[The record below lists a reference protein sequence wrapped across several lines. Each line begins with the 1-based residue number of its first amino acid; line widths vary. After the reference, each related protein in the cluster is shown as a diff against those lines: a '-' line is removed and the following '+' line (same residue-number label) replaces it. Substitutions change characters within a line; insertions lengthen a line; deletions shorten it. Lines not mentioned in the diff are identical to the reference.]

1 MSVKKSERN
10 ESKLSVIL
18 KAESITVYTIEIT
31 GNEKYFPKRH
41 RWSLTVRLVDATLDM
56 LQYVVTANSIRVK
69 DAASKNE
76 RYQLQERAYATSAWL
91 LTLINIAFMKFKLA
105 TDRVEYW
112 TGQVV
117 EFQRQLRAWQK
128 SDEVRYAEF

>member
-69 DAASKNE
+69 DAATSFVNRVNE
-76 RYQLQERAYATSAWL
+76 INGVTGATLVTYNGDYMS
-91 LTLINIAFMKFKLA
+91 
-105 TDRVEYW
+105 
-112 TGQVV
+112 
-117 EFQRQLRAWQK
+117 
-128 SDEVRYAEF
+128 